1 MQQTQTKPRPATQTQ
16 DKAHAPKQTTT
27 KDAHDALF
35 GNENTQSAP
44 PKTLQELKQGIEQ
57 YIKNKHS
64 RQ

>member
-1 MQQTQTKPRPATQTQ
+1 MQQIQIKQIAQAKIQTPVLEKS
-16 DKAHAPKQTTT
+16 TTR
-27 KDAHDALF
+27 DAHDALF
-35 GNENTQSAP
+35 DNENTQSAP

>member
-1 MQQTQTKPRPATQTQ
+1 MQQIQTKPLFPTQTQ
-16 DKAHAPKQTTT
+16 VKTPVLEKSTTR
-27 KDAHDALF
+27 DAHEALF
-35 GNENTQSAP
+35 GNENKQSAP

>member
-1 MQQTQTKPRPATQTQ
+1 MQKIQIKQISQVKIQ
-16 DKAHAPKQTTT
+16 APVLEKSTTR
-27 KDAHDALF
+27 DAHVALF
-35 GNENTQSAP
+35 GNEDTQSAP